1 MHGIDEL
8 KERASRVRNKKAALG
23 PDINLDEF
31 EKALV
36 PHRYLAD
43 EDLCA
48 LPEDEQQRLVMA
60 GLDLTKKERS
70 GTFFQKDTTVVHCDT
85 RQEDIQV
92 MPIRRALEEHEW
104 IREYYWKLVQVDMDK
119 YTAAA
124 ELDLHDGYVIR
135 ALPGSKS
142 IYPIQACLYLDKE
155 GLQQTVHNII
165 IAEEGSEL
173 HIITG
178 CSTSPHLKRGVHVG
192 ISEFFVKKNAKL
204 SFTMIHNWAEDM
216 LVRPRSVAR
225 VEAGGLFL
233 NNYICMK
240 PVRSIQMYPV
250 TQLMGEDSVTRF
262 YSIIVGSPG
271 SEYDVGGRIF
281 LKKPGCRAEIITR
294 AISNGGKIIA
304 RGHLI
309 GEQPGIKA
317 HLECRGLILNGGT
330 IQAIPELEGQVE
342 GVEMSHEAA
351 VGKIAQEEISY
362 LMSRGLSEDEATST
376 IVRGFLSVDIPGLP
390 AQLKAEIDRTI
401 EASDKDV
408 M

>member
-8 KERASRVRNKKAALG
+8 KERASRVRNKEAALG

-31 EKALV
+31 EKAAV
-36 PHRYLAD
+36 PHHYLTE
-43 EDLCA
+43 EDLRA
-48 LPEDEQQRLVMA
+48 LPSDEQQRLVMA
-60 GLDLTKKERS
+60 GLDLTERERG
-70 GTFFQKDTTVVHCDT
+70 GTFFQKDTTVIHCDT
-85 RQEDIQV
+85 KQEGVEV
-92 MPIRRALEEHEW
+92 MPMRRALQDHGW
-104 IREYYWKLVQVDMDK
+104 IQEYYWKLVEVDTDK

-142 IYPIQACLYLDKE
+142 IYPIQACLYLEKE

-165 IAEEGSEL
+165 IAEEDSEL

-192 ISEFFVKKNAKL
+192 ISEFFVKRNAKL

-216 LVRPRSVAR
+216 LVRPRSVAQ

-240 PVRSIQMYPV
+240 PVRSIQMYPA
-250 TQLMGEDSVTRF
+250 THLMGEGSVARF

-271 SEYDVGGRIF
+271 SEFDIGGRIF

-294 AISNGGKIIA
+294 TISNGGRIIA
-304 RGHLI
+304 RGHLV
-309 GEQPGIKA
+309 GEGPGIKA
-317 HLECRGLILNGGT
+317 HLECKGLILNGGT
-330 IQAIPELEGQVE
+330 IQAIPELEGHVE

-351 VGKIAQEEISY
+351 VGKIAQEEIAY

-390 AQLKAEIDRTI
+390 EQLKAEIDRAI

>member
-1 MHGIDEL
+1 MHGIDDL
-8 KERASRVRNKKAALG
+8 KERASRARGKKAALG
-23 PDINLDEF
+23 PDIDLDEF
-31 EKALV
+31 EKTAS
-36 PHRYLAD
+36 PHKYLAD
-43 EDLCA
+43 EDLCE
-48 LPEDEQQRLVMA
+48 LPEDDQRRLVMA
-60 GLDLTKKERS
+60 GLDLTEKGRG

-85 RQEDIQV
+85 KQEGIQV
-92 MPIRRALEEHEW
+92 MPIRRALEDHEW

-135 ALPGSKS
+135 ALPGSKG
-142 IYPIQACLYLDKE
+142 IYPIQACLYMDKE

-178 CSTSPHLKRGVHVG
+178 CSTSPHLKRGVHLG

-204 SFTMIHNWAEDM
+204 SFTMIHNWAEEM
-216 LVRPRSVAR
+216 LVRPRSAAQ
-225 VEAGGLFL
+225 VESGGLFL

-250 TQLMGEDSVTRF
+250 VHLMGEGSVTRF

-271 SEYDVGGRIF
+271 SEYDVGGRVI
-281 LKKPGCRAEIITR
+281 LKRPGSRAEIITR
-294 AISNGGKIIA
+294 TISNGGNVIA

-309 GEQPGIKA
+309 GEGPGIKA

-330 IQAIPELEGQVE
+330 IHAIPELEGHAE

-390 AQLKAEIDRTI
+390 AQLKAEIDRAVQ
-401 EASDKDV
+401 ASDKEV